1 MPKGTQLPRANADIF
16 GNARVP
22 VLQLICYTSSTLKIC
37 LNLLLTT
44 MPVYIAKD
52 NHCDYSILNI
62 SMTFIYTIHPTSFIY
77 EILLNVNEQM
87 FHQIYR
93 TEAIIMIDMIVSI
106 INTVI

>member
-1 MPKGTQLPRANADIF
+1 MPKGTQLPRANADRF
-16 GNARVP
+16 GNAQLP

-77 EILLNVNEQM
+77 EI
-87 FHQIYR
+87 Y
-93 TEAIIMIDMIVSI
+93 
-106 INTVI
+106 